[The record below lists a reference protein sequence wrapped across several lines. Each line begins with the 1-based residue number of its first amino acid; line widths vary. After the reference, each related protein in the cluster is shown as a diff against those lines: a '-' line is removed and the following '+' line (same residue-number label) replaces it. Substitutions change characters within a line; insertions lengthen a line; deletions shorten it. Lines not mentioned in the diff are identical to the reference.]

1 MCALQLPLLAS
12 PDYDPAV
19 GRSGDLHHV
28 QETLRQVAAT
38 LRSPT
43 EWWLGAAANNAC
55 RTSLPGRQVQG
66 MSAWTYAH
74 LSVHQHHTV
83 TKQPSGSSQPEP
95 GTVHPPWLLGEL
107 APGGQVWKDGNAPEL
122 GDSGQCATGLLRRA
136 SGPGLMGAG
145 AEMAP
150 FREGSPSTRA
160 KRPLRS
166 MLSSVLLPTFSSC
179 SRERRYGAML
189 GLQLMRC
196 PAKLPSKCVRLH
208 AQWAPSAVRP

>member
-1 MCALQLPLLAS
+1 MRGSVCALQLPLLAS

-74 LSVHQHHTV
+74 LSVHQHRTV

-107 APGGQVWKDGNAPEL
+107 APGGQVWKDGNAPPAAR
-122 GDSGQCATGLLRRA
+122 GCSAPARRWHPSGAARRPPGRSARCAA
-136 SGPGLMGAG
+136 
-145 AEMAP
+145 
-150 FREGSPSTRA
+150 
-160 KRPLRS
+160 
-166 MLSSVLLPTFSSC
+166 C
-179 SRERRYGAML
+179 
-189 GLQLMRC
+189 C
-196 PAKLPSKCVRLH
+196 PASCCP
-208 AQWAPSAVRP
+208 PSAPAAESADMEQCLVCN